1 MNVYDAGG
9 ARIRKTNLLNNI
21 STFYPVAGYEQTGS
35 AVTKHYSFNGVPVAV
50 RDGSGLFFLY
60 QDGVSSNVYVT
71 NAWGSVVGS
80 RGCYAFGELCYSN
93 GAMPTDRR
101 YIRQWEDTPA
111 LSIATWHSPW
121 VGRRLPSANGSPAP
135 PARASR
141 ALSR

>member
-1 MNVYDAGG
+1 MV
-9 ARIRKTNLLNNI
+9 NLLTDIYTAILFPTTPN
-21 STFYPVAGYEQTGS
+21 YEQTGS
-35 AVTKHYSFNGVPVAV
+35 ITTKHYSFGGVAVAV
-50 RDGSGLFFLY
+50 RSGGSGLFFLY

>member
-71 NAWGSVVGS
+71 DAWGSVVMSICTRDCATTLPAQQLPCAHSQPYCPAPSAHDPS
-80 RGCYAFGELCYSN
+80 RGRHL
-93 GAMPTDRR
+93 
-101 YIRQWEDTPA
+101 
-111 LSIATWHSPW
+111 ATL
-121 VGRRLPSANGSPAP
+121 LPH
-135 PARASR
+135 
-141 ALSR
+141 L